1 MSEKRP
7 QKVNTDQVYADLL
20 KDMVDLIEK
29 HTDATS
35 GIAETAIT
43 TLSSFIDPDS
53 RDAVERIAHK
63 LTTKL
68 TNLTTRMVE
77 SRDDIVRRTEAALQD
92 IRYKRDALVEIA
104 KIEGSSTA
112 EIQQQADN
120 AQSAVLAGAVYQL
133 TGALRGF
140 SSESARTQQYSVEAL
155 TEMFDRVQAPQYKQ
169 KLVQDVMDRLE
180 SLDESASVLPKLL
193 RLTSQKVESQEN
205 DRQIVRSTDL
215 VPAVIQPWSQEHD
228 SDVIEAAPQEQKE
241 ERKEYPVAVQQPPS
255 LLPAVVEPQRSLVP
269 ATPSRMLRV
278 IEQDPNVVEVEPRV
292 IEAKPPQ
299 LMLAAPKPSDD
310 EIEDI
315 EPVKKPAILAPPP
328 TDDIPAPKIDRP
340 LTRVET
346 PPKYSPA
353 DLADM
358 YKPSVYDEMED
369 RDMELR
375 KVKALEGISNAW
387 RRFDKDGSIGAM
399 LDYAVLGGLLTG
411 LLGGLLP
418 DILTRFPALKLA
430 SDVLNFFRK
439 GKVLESI
446 KELLS
451 TKWNKFV
458 DLAKT
463 LNTRALDAI
472 DWFKT
477 RAMPLLNLI
486 MESPVFKGVKS
497 AVDKLSDLKTNVVT
511 SAMNAVSPLTS
522 KFKAGMQ
529 AVQSSP
535 IVTGVTGALKAGANT
550 VSSLASGASNAV
562 SSAVSTVGKV
572 AGKAGSSIVKAAQ
585 GLAASPVG
593 SFLMKN
599 LNRLGNLAMVLDVL
613 TGTLEEATGK
623 KVDDIELLDAVL
635 NPMKLGRFLG
645 NKANM
650 LFEQKMGTSV
660 GSWVYD
666 QLNNDPAVA
675 EVAAIHSGKPTA
687 LTKTPNPG
695 QSGASTPVK
704 ETPVEQAPQ
713 PAPAPTPMPA
723 PAPIVVNK
731 SVSSSAP
738 PLSPSS
744 IPNFTSVDPATGAL
758 LFGALT
764 R

>member
-29 HTDATS
+29 HTSATS
-35 GIAETAIT
+35 GIADTAIT
-43 TLSSFIDPDS
+43 TLSSFIDPES

-68 TNLTTRMVE
+68 TSVTTRMVE
-77 SRDDIVRRTEAALQD
+77 ARDEIVRRTEAALQD
-92 IRYKRDALVEIA
+92 IRYKRDTLIEAA
-104 KIEGSSTA
+104 KIEGSPTEDIHKA
-112 EIQQQADN
+112 ADN
-120 AQSAVLAGAVYQL
+120 SQSSVLAGAIYQL

-140 SSESARTQQYSVEAL
+140 SAESARTQQYSVEAL
-155 TEMFDRVQAPQYKQ
+155 TETFGRIQAPGHKST
-169 KLVQDVMDRLE
+169 LEQDVMAKLDA
-180 SLDESASVLPKLL
+180 LDESTSVLPKLL
-193 RLTSQKVESQEN
+193 RLTSQKSERPERAVVS
-205 DRQIVRSTDL
+205 STDL
-215 VPAVIQPWSQEHD
+215 VPAVVSKWPPDATVLDDGTAVLPSSLSKSNEGVGRARPSSLPALYGKEHRS
-228 SDVIEAAPQEQKE
+228 SDVSDARIIALATKDVPWEGTRIEP
-241 ERKEYPVAVQQPPS
+241 PPS
-255 LLPAVVEPQRSLVP
+255 Y
-269 ATPSRMLRV
+269 
-278 IEQDPNVVEVEPRV
+278 
-292 IEAKPPQ
+292 
-299 LMLAAPKPSDD
+299 
-310 EIEDI
+310 
-315 EPVKKPAILAPPP
+315 
-328 TDDIPAPKIDRP
+328 P
-340 LTRVET
+340 LTN
-346 PPKYSPA
+346 
-353 DLADM
+353 LADM
-358 YKPSVYDEMED
+358 YKPSPYEEMED

-387 RRFDKDGSIGAM
+387 RRFDKDGSVGAA

-430 SDVLNFFRK
+430 SDVLNFFRQ

-451 TKWNKFV
+451 TKWGKFV

-463 LNTRALDAI
+463 LNTRTLDAI

-477 RAMPLLNLI
+477 RALPSLDLI
-486 MESPVFKGVKS
+486 RESPVFKGVKS
-497 AVDKLSDLKTNVVT
+497 AVDKLSDMKTNVVT
-511 SAMNAVSPLTS
+511 SALNAVSPITS
-522 KFKAGMQ
+522 KFKAGLH

-535 IVTGVTGALKAGANT
+535 IVTGVSGALKAGANT

-623 KVDDIELLDAVL
+623 KVDDIKLLDAVL

-645 NKANM
+645 NKANQ

-687 LTKTPNPG
+687 LTKTPTPG

-704 ETPVEQAPQ
+704 ETPVKQAPQ

-723 PAPIVVNK
+723 PAPVVVNK
-731 SVSSSAP
+731 SVSSAP
-738 PLSPSS
+738 SLSPSA